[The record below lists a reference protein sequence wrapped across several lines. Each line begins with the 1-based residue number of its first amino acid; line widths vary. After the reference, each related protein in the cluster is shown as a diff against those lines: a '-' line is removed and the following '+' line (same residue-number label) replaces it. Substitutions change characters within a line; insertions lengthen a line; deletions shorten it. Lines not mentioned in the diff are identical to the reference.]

1 MLYYPKYIL
10 FILFS
15 AINIISCKKNN
26 ESTPAPQNITGTWK
40 LLKTYC
46 DCPTPPVFAD
56 SIGLVDI
63 VTFNTNKNWNRV
75 QNNVTV
81 DSGTCST
88 GYGSYTNYVGGT
100 TFKYDSVVFYKN
112 DLSVGWDAYKILSN
126 DTLVFGPGISGRFAS
141 YLLPNN
147 GSLWFIKQ

>member
-1 MLYYPKYIL
+1 MFNNSKYIL

-15 AINIISCKKNN
+15 AINIFSCRKNN
-26 ESTPAPQNITGTWK
+26 ESAPQNITGTWK

-63 VTFNTNKNWNRV
+63 IRFSTNKTWNRA

-81 DSGTCST
+81 DSGIYST
-88 GYGSYTNYVGGT
+88 GYGSYTNYAGGF
-100 TFKYDSVVFYKN
+100 TFKYDSVSYFRNGNNVGSDFYE
-112 DLSVGWDAYKILSN
+112 ILSN
-126 DTLVFGPGISGRFAS
+126 DTLVFGAGIAGRFSS
-141 YLLPNN
+141 YSLPYN
-147 GSLWFIKQ
+147 GSMWFIKQ